1 MRLFLVTLLVAD
13 YDEAIDYFCGVLG
26 FALIEDTPVSDD
38 KRWVVVSPS
47 SDQSGA
53 RILLARAATLE
64 QRDAL
69 GAQLGGRVGFFLH
82 TRDFDETFDRLKE
95 KGVRFCE
102 TPRMEDYGKVVV
114 FKDLYGNK
122 WDLIEQ
128 AA

>member
-1 MRLFLVTLLVAD
+1 MQLFLVTLLVTD
-13 YDEAIDYFCGVLG
+13 YDEAIDYFCDVLG

-38 KRWVVVSPS
+38 KRWVVISPS
-47 SDQSGA
+47 KAQPGA
-53 RILLARAATLE
+53 QILLARAATLE
-64 QRDAL
+64 QREAV

-82 TRDFDETFDRLKE
+82 TKDFDETFDRLKA

-102 TPRMEDYGKVVV
+102 TPRVEDYGKVVV